1 MEELTQILIR
11 ELQEYIQKVAGESG
25 YIDPSEIWI
34 PVDHPSFG
42 DNARKY
48 RLSSII
54 GTSANKQKG
63 RISNL
68 TSNTVTVTWDMAFSE
83 RPIGFHRVYR
93 EVIEG
98 SNKRME
104 DVILDS
110 ESVTTNN
117 MVLTINSDESL
128 TGVIVEYNYE

>member
-1 MEELTQILIR
+1 
-11 ELQEYIQKVAGESG
+11 
-25 YIDPSEIWI
+25 
-34 PVDHPSFG
+34 
-42 DNARKY
+42 
-48 RLSSII
+48 
-54 GTSANKQKG
+54 
-63 RISNL
+63 
-68 TSNTVTVTWDMAFSE
+68 MAFSE

-93 EVIEG
+93 EVIDG